1 MNINN
6 KKTETRASERENKMR
21 NETVAIR
28 EETDMIISL
37 TSNVDLPVRSGIVL
51 PQRQTC
57 VPPASSLHLFHA
69 LPASLLG

>member
-37 TSNVDLPVRSGIVL
+37 TSNVDLLVRSGIVL
-51 PQRQTC
+51 PQ
-57 VPPASSLHLFHA
+57 
-69 LPASLLG
+69 